1 METAKK
7 FEYPENFIK
16 YLGTSGGRFS
26 MIRQL
31 RSTGGLWFRYGGV
44 QGVIDPGPGSLAH
57 ICAARPALEI
67 ASADVVMLT
76 HKHIDHSTDVNVV
89 IEGMTHGGFDSR
101 GMLVAPDDAL
111 RGNDPVVLKYSQKR
125 IPKIKIPEEGG
136 KIELGNGVVIEPV
149 IHLHHGVD
157 CFGYIFRKEGLR
169 EWGII
174 SDSRMMPYF
183 RSRYSA
189 CAFISI
195 NATFPDRKPRLDHI
209 SIAEARELLARRTD
223 APRRNAYLRRRR
235 ALPRKPRPAGDEA
248 PRRDRRHD
256 GRPRYT
262 EGIRGTCSAARRGIL
277 GTIAGRDNSDN
288 GRDAHRQDR
297 DRAAADGKI

>member
-1 METAKK
+1 MEATAKK
-7 FEYPENFIK
+7 FKYPENFIK

-57 ICAARPALEI
+57 ICSARPALDA

-76 HKHIDHSTDVNVV
+76 HKHIDHSTDVNVIV
-89 IEGMTHGGFDSR
+89 EAMTHGGFDSR
-101 GMLVAPDDAL
+101 GMLVATDDSL
-111 RGNDPVVLKYSQKR
+111 RGTDPVVLKYSQKR

-136 KIELGNGVVIEPV
+136 QIELGKGVVVEPV

-157 CFGYIFRKEGLR
+157 CFGYIFRKDGLR

-189 CAFISI
+189 CDLLSI
-195 NATFPDRKPRLDHI
+195 NATFLDRKPRLDHI
-209 SIAEARELLARRTD
+209 SIAEARDLLTKIHPKLAVLTHLGAMLTSGDGAHFLENLDLPETRLVAATD
-223 APRRNAYLRRRR
+223 GMTIDLDTLNIYEEYGTPRAV
-235 ALPRKPRPAGDEA
+235 D
-248 PRRDRRHD
+248 
-256 GRPRYT
+256 YT
-262 EGIRGTCSAARRGIL
+262 ESL
-277 GTIAGRDNSDN
+277 PL
-288 GRDAHRQDR
+288 
-297 DRAAADGKI
+297 

>member
-1 METAKK
+1 MDTTAKEIK
-7 FEYPENFIK
+7 YPENFIK

-31 RSTGGLWFRYGGV
+31 RSTGGLWFRYGGI

-57 ICAARPALEI
+57 ICSSRPALDA

-76 HKHIDHSTDVNVV
+76 HKHIDHSTDVNVIV
-89 IEGMTHGGFDSR
+89 EAMTHGGFDLR
-101 GMLVAPDDAL
+101 GMLVATDDSL
-111 RGNDPVVLKYSQKR
+111 RGADPVVLKYSQKR

-136 KIELGNGVVIEPV
+136 KIELGKDVVAEPV

-189 CAFISI
+189 CDFLSI

-209 SIAEARELLARRTD
+209 SIAEARDLLTKIHPKLAVLTHLGAMLTSGDGAHFLENLDLPETRLVAATD
-223 APRRNAYLRRRR
+223 
-235 ALPRKPRPAGDEA
+235 GM
-248 PRRDRRHD
+248 
-256 GRPRYT
+256 
-262 EGIRGTCSAARRGIL
+262 
-277 GTIAGRDNSDN
+277 TIDLDTLNIY
-288 GRDAHRQDR
+288 QEY
-297 DRAAADGKI
+297 

>member
-1 METAKK
+1 METKK
-7 FEYPENFIK
+7 QFEYPENFLK
-16 YLGTSGGRFS
+16 YIGTSGGRFS

-76 HKHIDHSTDVNVV
+76 HKHIDHSTDVNAV

-111 RGNDPVVLKYSQKR
+111 RGNDPVILKYSQKR

-136 KIELGNGVVIEPV
+136 KIELGNGVIVEPV

-183 RSRYSA
+183 RQRYSN
-189 CAFISI
+189 CGFLSI
-195 NATFPDRKPRLDHI
+195 NATFPDKKPKLDHI
-209 SIAEARELLARRTD
+209 SIAEARELLSKIHPKLAVLTHLGAMLTSDGAAECFNDIDTPETKIVLATD
-223 APRRNAYLRRRR
+223 GMVVDLDSFAVYKEIA
-235 ALPRKPRPAGDEA
+235 
-248 PRRDRRHD
+248 
-256 GRPRYT
+256 
-262 EGIRGTCSAARRGIL
+262 AARAVEYG
-277 GTIAGRDNSDN
+277 AV
-288 GRDAHRQDR
+288 
-297 DRAAADGKI
+297 

>member
-1 METAKK
+1 M
-7 FEYPENFIK
+7 
-16 YLGTSGGRFS
+16 
-26 MIRQL
+26 
-31 RSTGGLWFRYGGV
+31 

-136 KIELGNGVVIEPV
+136 KIELGCGVVVEPV

-174 SDSRMMPYF
+174 SDS

-209 SIAEARELLARRTD
+209 SIAEARELLSKIHPKLAVLTHLGAMLTSGDGAHFLENLDLPETKLLAATDGMTIDLDTMKVYEERMTPRTVE
-223 APRRNAYLRRRR
+223 YS
-235 ALPRKPRPAGDEA
+235 E
-248 PRRDRRHD
+248 
-256 GRPRYT
+256 
-262 EGIRGTCSAARRGIL
+262 
-277 GTIAGRDNSDN
+277 
-288 GRDAHRQDR
+288 Q
-297 DRAAADGKI
+297 

>member
-1 METAKK
+1 MEATKK

-136 KIELGNGVVIEPV
+136 KIDLGSGVVVEPV

-209 SIAEARELLARRTD
+209 SIAEARELLSKIHPKLAVLTHLGAMLTSGEGAHFLENLDLPETKLLAATD
-223 APRRNAYLRRRR
+223 GMTIDLDTLKVYEERVAPRDVEYS
-235 ALPRKPRPAGDEA
+235 E
-248 PRRDRRHD
+248 
-256 GRPRYT
+256 
-262 EGIRGTCSAARRGIL
+262 
-277 GTIAGRDNSDN
+277 
-288 GRDAHRQDR
+288 Q
-297 DRAAADGKI
+297 

>member
-136 KIELGNGVVIEPV
+136 KIELGDGVMVEPV

-209 SIAEARELLARRTD
+209 SIAEARELLSKIHPKLAVLTHLGAMLTSGDGAHFLENLDLPETKLRAATD
-223 APRRNAYLRRRR
+223 GMVVDLDSLTLYKECLTPRNAEY
-235 ALPRKPRPAGDEA
+235 AE
-248 PRRDRRHD
+248 
-256 GRPRYT
+256 
-262 EGIRGTCSAARRGIL
+262 E
-277 GTIAGRDNSDN
+277 
-288 GRDAHRQDR
+288 
-297 DRAAADGKI
+297 

>member
-7 FEYPENFIK
+7 FEYPANFIK
-16 YLGTSGGRFS
+16 YIETSGGRFS

-89 IEGMTHGGFDSR
+89 IEAMTHGGFDSR

-111 RGNDPVVLKYSQKR
+111 RGTDPVVLKYSQKR

-136 KIELGNGVVIEPV
+136 KIELGNGVAVEPV

-169 EWGII
+169 EWE
-174 SDSRMMPYF
+174 S
-183 RSRYSA
+183 SA
-189 CAFISI
+189 
-195 NATFPDRKPRLDHI
+195 T
-209 SIAEARELLARRTD
+209 
-223 APRRNAYLRRRR
+223 
-235 ALPRKPRPAGDEA
+235 
-248 PRRDRRHD
+248 
-256 GRPRYT
+256 
-262 EGIRGTCSAARRGIL
+262 AA
-277 GTIAGRDNSDN
+277 
-288 GRDAHRQDR
+288 
-297 DRAAADGKI
+297 

>member
-16 YLGTSGGRFS
+16 YIGTSGGRFS

-89 IEGMTHGGFDSR
+89 IEAMTHGGFDSR

-111 RGNDPVVLKYSQKR
+111 RGTDPVVLKYSQKR

-136 KIELGNGVVIEPV
+136 KIELSNGVAVEPV

-183 RSRYSA
+183 RQRYSG
-189 CAFISI
+189 CGFLTVNS
-195 NATFPDRKPRLDHI
+195 TFPDKKPRLDHI
-209 SIAEARELLARRTD
+209 SIAEVRELLSKIHPKLAVMTHLGAMLTSDEGAHFLENLDMPETKLIAATD
-223 APRRNAYLRRRR
+223 
-235 ALPRKPRPAGDEA
+235 GM
-248 PRRDRRHD
+248 
-256 GRPRYT
+256 
-262 EGIRGTCSAARRGIL
+262 
-277 GTIAGRDNSDN
+277 TIDLDTLKVYEERVTSRIVEYAE
-288 GRDAHRQDR
+288 
-297 DRAAADGKI
+297 K

>member
-1 METAKK
+1 MDTTAKEIK
-7 FEYPENFIK
+7 YPENFIK

-31 RSTGGLWFRYGGV
+31 RSTGGLWFRYGGI

-57 ICAARPALEI
+57 ICSSRPALDA

-76 HKHIDHSTDVNVV
+76 HKHIDHSTDVNVIV
-89 IEGMTHGGFDSR
+89 EAMTHGGFDSR
-101 GMLVAPDDAL
+101 GMLVATDDSL
-111 RGNDPVVLKYSQKR
+111 RGADPVVLKYSQKR

-136 KIELGNGVVIEPV
+136 KIELGKGVVAEPV

-189 CAFISI
+189 CDFISI

-209 SIAEARELLARRTD
+209 SIAEARDLLTKIHPKLAVLTHLGAMLTSGDGAHFLEDLDLPETRLVAATD
-223 APRRNAYLRRRR
+223 
-235 ALPRKPRPAGDEA
+235 GM
-248 PRRDRRHD
+248 
-256 GRPRYT
+256 
-262 EGIRGTCSAARRGIL
+262 
-277 GTIAGRDNSDN
+277 TIDLDTLNIY
-288 GRDAHRQDR
+288 
-297 DRAAADGKI
+297 KEY